1 MFDIFQLASFD
12 LSSRMGADPGNSG
25 KSLLAGNCTQSS
37 DRQSLFSLFARS
49 RVSQLHLKISLVPT
63 GLRRLVRSNYIY
75 IRPAMQAVAKKS
87 LSEFYPKLFLLSV
100 LLCLGLGVATPNAR
114 ATEDRDSSLSPGE
127 SGCPLPALER
137 LKLHRVASGETIAS
151 IAQQYELLPATLL
164 GMNPVLRRG
173 EPSVGTEI
181 LIPPYN
187 GIRLR
192 LQPGDTFEEVARKY
206 NVRVDVLYEV
216 NGCQLVGD
224 EIFVTGI
231 NWSPLNPSNAA
242 PPRPPLWVIPGYP
255 LASKGGI
262 LLAYGPQLRPGH
274 KVAFHSGID
283 IYAEEGTP
291 VLAAGDGVV
300 VFAGDRGAYGNL
312 VVINHEENKQTRYAH
327 LQGFSVQ
334 SGQRIRRGDRIGTV
348 GSTGRPDLSEPH
360 LHFEVRSGSQLGWV
374 AENPE
379 VYLR

>member
-1 MFDIFQLASFD
+1 
-12 LSSRMGADPGNSG
+12 
-25 KSLLAGNCTQSS
+25 
-37 DRQSLFSLFARS
+37 
-49 RVSQLHLKISLVPT
+49 
-63 GLRRLVRSNYIY
+63 
-75 IRPAMQAVAKKS
+75 MQDVAKNS
-87 LSEFYPKLFLLSV
+87 LSEFYPKLFFLAV
-100 LLCLGLGVATPNAR
+100 ILCLGLGVATPNAR
-114 ATEDRDSSLSPGE
+114 AAEDRDSSLSPGE

-137 LKLHRVASGETIAS
+137 LKLHRVASGETLAS

-173 EPSVGTEI
+173 EPPVGTEI

-192 LQPGDTFEEVARKY
+192 LQPGETFEEIARKY
-206 NVRVDVLYEV
+206 NLRHDLLFEV

-224 EIFVTGI
+224 EIFVPGV
-231 NWSPLNPSNAA
+231 NWSPLNPTNAA

-262 LLAYGPQLRPGH
+262 ILAYGQQLRPGQN

-283 IYAEEGTP
+283 IYAQEGDP

-300 VFAGDRGAYGNL
+300 VFAGYRGAYGNL
-312 VVINHEENKQTRYAH
+312 VVINHAENKQTRYAH

-334 SGQRIRRGDRIGTV
+334 SGQQVRRGDRIGTV
-348 GSTGRPDLSEPH
+348 GSTGRPDISEFH
-360 LHFEVRSGSQLGWV
+360 LHFEVRSASELGWV